1 MTSVIAQTFEK
12 TRKLGRAAFM
22 PFMTAGFPGP
32 STFME
37 IIQVLDQNGADLIE
51 IGLPF
56 SDPLADGPTIQKAGQ
71 IALENGLTP
80 PAVLDLAAQARARI
94 KSPLV
99 LMSYWNPI
107 LQMGP
112 GAFAAGARDSGLA
125 GVIVPDLPPEEAEA
139 WIEAARSCGLDTVF
153 MVAPTTTARRR
164 RKILAVAR
172 GFIYYVSLTGV
183 TGSAFA
189 VTDELLNDIGSLRR
203 DASLPVAVG
212 FGVSGPVE
220 ARALASVADGVIV
233 GSALVRRVF
242 TKDKPAEQT
251 AAVAELAAA
260 IKAALGPTR
269 SKS

>member
-1 MTSVIAQTFEK
+1 MTSVISQTFQK
-12 TRKLGRAAFM
+12 TREVGVAAFM
-22 PFMTAGFPGP
+22 PFMTAGFPNP

-80 PAVLDLAAQARARI
+80 PAVLDLAAKAKARI
-94 KSPLV
+94 KSPIV

-112 GAFAAGARDSGLA
+112 ASFAAGARDAGVA

-139 WIEAARSCGLDTVF
+139 WLEAARSRDLDTIF

-164 RKILAVAR
+164 QKILSVAR

-183 TGSAFA
+183 TGSEFT
-189 VTDELLNDIGSLRR
+189 VTDELINDIGSLRQ
-203 DASLPVAVG
+203 DSSLPVAVG

-220 ARALASVADGVIV
+220 ARALAGAADGVIV
-233 GSALVRRVF
+233 GSALIRRIF
-242 TKDKPAEQT
+242 TKDQPAEQA
-251 AAVAELAAA
+251 AAVAELAAS

-269 SKS
+269 SQS